1 MGESAVSGEKRVVVV
16 TEVVLCKP
24 SLFSRS
30 RRGYDMIVTDRRFIF
45 ANRAIAEE
53 GFAAGGEMVAS
64 QYSLSQ
70 DPDVIAAKEKT
81 IQIPFT
87 QVRRIRMET
96 DIFGCIVNID
106 YADAQ
111 GRKTLG
117 VSIPPGLR
125 TLDNVF
131 VKDKDRLL
139 RQIHDTYG
147 DVPVTDERVLIAVNN
162 AYFVSIAEKLKGALP
177 TSVVLE
183 SEWPLNR

>member
-1 MGESAVSGEKRVVVV
+1 
-16 TEVVLCKP
+16 
-24 SLFSRS
+24 
-30 RRGYDMIVTDRRFIF
+30 MIVTDRRFIF
-45 ANRAIAEE
+45 ANRVIAQE
-53 GFAAGGEMVAS
+53 GFAAGGEIVAS

-70 DPDVIAAKEKT
+70 DPDIIAAKEKT

-87 QVRRIRMET
+87 GVRRMRMKT
-96 DIFGCIVNID
+96 DILSCIVKID

-139 RQIHDTYG
+139 RLIHDTYG
-147 DVPVTDERVLIAVNN
+147 DVPVTGVRVLTAVNN

-177 TSVVLE
+177 TSVVLD
-183 SEWPLNR
+183 SEWPVDRKAL